1 MQALIRHLHDFLREV
16 RLTEEEW
23 AAGIEFLTAA
33 GHITDD
39 TRQEFILLSDV
50 LGASMQTI
58 AINNDA
64 HGDATEA
71 TVFGPFFVE
80 DAPASTSAATSASA
94 PPASPAGSRAP
105 SPTSTAIRCPARGSR
120 SGRPTTTASTTCST
134 TTKGPVAAH
143 TCSPTTTAG
152 MRSGDSPPRRTR
164 SRTTARSAG
173 CWRRPGAHRCA
184 PRICTSWSPHPD
196 MRTLVTHIFVRGDEL
211 LDSRHRVRR
220 QGLAG
225 QGLRRAAA
233 GTPAPNGRDLSGSG
247 WSKVQFDIVLAPRS
261 A

>member
-1 MQALIRHLHDFLREV
+1 MTSPVTATETTEVAAEQSAREAALTERVLHSFDACAQPRLRDVMQALVRHLHDFLREV

-23 AAGIEFLTAA
+23 AAGIAFLTDA

-58 AINNDA
+58 TINNAA

-80 DAPASTSAATSASA
+80 GIPRVGIGGDIASA
-94 PPASPAGSRAP
+94 PPVSPAGWRAP

-120 SGRPTTTASTTCST
+120 SGRPMKTASTTCST
-134 TTKGPVAAH
+134 TMKGPVPR
-143 TCSPTTTAG
+143 TSVRG
-152 MRSGDSPPRRTR
+152 EDGRYGSGHSPRRHTR

-173 CWRRPGAHRCA
+173 CWRRRGGRRCG
-184 PRICTSWSPHPD
+184 RHICTSWSQRPD
-196 MRTLVTHIFVRGDEL
+196 IAR
-211 LDSRHRVRR
+211 
-220 QGLAG
+220 
-225 QGLRRAAA
+225 
-233 GTPAPNGRDLSGSG
+233 
-247 WSKVQFDIVLAPRS
+247 W
-261 A
+261 